1 VAVGHSFFVLIENG
15 YPINVLDTLEHMP
28 EVRRIFCTGANPVE
42 VVVGQT
48 DCGPGIIGVIAGPAL
63 RGVEAEAGVA
73 DRTQLLRSI
82 GCKL

>member
-1 VAVGHSFFVLIENG
+1 LTQTLCAPVAVLHSSFVFG
-15 YPINVLDTLEHMP
+15 NVLHKHVP
-28 EVRRIFCTGANPVE
+28 EVRRIFCATANPVE

-48 DCGPGIIGVIAGPAL
+48 DFGPGIIGVIAGPAL